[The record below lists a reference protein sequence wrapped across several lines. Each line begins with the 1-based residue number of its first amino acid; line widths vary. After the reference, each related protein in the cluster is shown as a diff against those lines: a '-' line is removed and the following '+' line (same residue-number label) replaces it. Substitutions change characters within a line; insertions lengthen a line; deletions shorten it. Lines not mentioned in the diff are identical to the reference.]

1 MNVNAEQLQ
10 LELIQAFLPDIVEL
24 EGEVS
29 AFLALLLQP
38 DQVDIEGSVT
48 LSDSVVRVPQ
58 QDIEVALAAG
68 EILQVRGD
76 EQFIQ
81 SQVNLRTRNPEGE
94 VSGEIVVHDFLQQSR
109 LEGQLNI
116 ALPDLGFVSLMLPQ
130 LQGVEGQLTGDLLI
144 GGSLQ
149 QPVLQ
154 GELSLAD
161 AAGEIPAAGVA
172 VNNLKRQYHC
182 SRRLERAILAD
193 GECALW

>member
-1 MNVNAEQLQ
+1 M
-10 LELIQAFLPDIVEL
+10 
-24 EGEVS
+24 
-29 AFLALLLQP
+29 
-38 DQVDIEGSVT
+38 
-48 LSDSVVRVPQ
+48 
-58 QDIEVALAAG
+58 ALAAG

-172 VNNLKRQYHC
+172 VNNLNVNIIAPG
-182 SRRLERAILAD
+182 RLERAILAD
-193 GECALW
+193 GEWRALVTVMWK